1 VSRKHFQ
8 CFKSWKTFLKDAV
21 SKQQVLDYWPIIGK
35 SVKAHGKSDVDN
47 LKTLINKDYNIQE
60 LIDMGF
66 IKSEAKQFERFSQIV
81 TKKELIEKT
90 PYINKVLIN
99 GMDTDKTP
107 RVKHDT
113 IHKVKGLTFD
123 NVIVDLSIYRQEPRS
138 FEPVRLAY
146 VAYSRVKVDCRSIGS
161 SSPSR
166 ASLAGIQ
173 NHRRDILEL

>member
-1 VSRKHFQ
+1 
-8 CFKSWKTFLKDAV
+8 
-21 SKQQVLDYWPIIGK
+21 
-35 SVKAHGKSDVDN
+35 
-47 LKTLINKDYNIQE
+47 
-60 LIDMGF
+60 
-66 IKSEAKQFERFSQIV
+66 
-81 TKKELIEKT
+81 
-90 PYINKVLIN
+90 
-99 GMDTDKTP
+99 MDTDKPP

-146 VAYSRVKVDCRSIGS
+146 VAYSRGKNDCWSIGS

-166 ASLAGIQ
+166 SSLAGIQ

>member
-1 VSRKHFQ
+1 MSRKHFQ

-66 IKSEAKQFERFSQIV
+66 IKPEAKQFERFSQVV

-123 NVIVDLSIYRQEPRS
+123 NVVVDLSIYRQEPRS

-146 VAYSRVKVDCRSIGS
+146 VAYSRGKVDCWSIGS